1 MSIFLAAL
9 LAATMPSAPMTSE
22 ANDPVS
28 IVDQAAQD
36 RGDPSEV
43 LVLGTAHLSSLPENF
58 DTARFDPLLER
69 LESWQPDAVA
79 IENLDGPQCDFL
91 RAYAHAHTETADRF
105 CPDPAPA
112 REALGMEAPEADREL
127 GKILAEEAAERPPEL
142 RRRLAVL
149 FLAVGEPD
157 SALVQWLRLPATER
171 YAEDA
176 LTAELAA
183 MLERRETRLNESSLI
198 GAHLAARLG
207 HERVYPVDDHT
218 GDIAAHPIDP
228 EVYGREMRT
237 IWDNEA
243 AAEGRAAH
251 ERLQEALVEGSMSV
265 IDWYREMNSDR
276 MAELAMRGDFG
287 AAAAAK
293 SPGNTGRKYLAYWE
307 TRNLRMVANLR
318 VVAGGGK
325 RVLAIV
331 GASHVPHYERYLRM
345 LSDVAPVR
353 AEAVL
358 D

>member
-1 MSIFLAAL
+1 MSIFLATL
-9 LAATMPSAPMTSE
+9 LAATMPSAPMKSE

-36 RGDPSEV
+36 RGDLSEV

-58 DTARFDPLLER
+58 DTARFDPLLGR
-69 LESWQPDAVA
+69 LEDWQPDAIA

-91 RAYAHAHTETADRF
+91 
-105 CPDPAPA
+105 
-112 REALGMEAPEADREL
+112 L
-127 GKILAEEAAERPPEL
+127 GKILSEEAAERPPEL

-149 FLAVGEPD
+149 FLAVGEPG